1 MTMRELTRAPSFFGL
16 KVVWAAFLVAAF
28 SWGVGFYGPSVFLQT
43 LHVER
48 GWAIS
53 SVSAAITAH
62 FLFSAMLVTC
72 LPEAHRRFG
81 IARVMQAG
89 VAFAALGILAWS
101 NAREPWQLFAAAL
114 PSGAGWAATSGAAIN
129 AMVSPWFERDRPK
142 ALSFAFNGASV
153 GGLVFVPLWVVLI
166 ARFGLPSAAALI
178 ALAMAAVL
186 WPLAAKYLRPK
197 AEAAGSAELEPQAE
211 AASPATRRVDLVR
224 DRRFATISG
233 AFALGL
239 FAQIGIF
246 AHLLVRLAPDL
257 GSSGS
262 AWAISLTT
270 VCAVAGRTILGWALG
285 TRDRRLAASLNFAL
299 QACGTVLLT
308 FGSGTAAL
316 LCGCI
321 LFGLGVGNLISLP
334 PLIVQKEFAAADTA
348 KVVALLT
355 AINQAVFAFAPAA
368 LGWLRDAEA
377 DYTLPFGIAACLQI
391 AASLLVIGH
400 RSR

>member
-1 MTMRELTRAPSFFGL
+1 MTMREATRAPSFFGW
-16 KVVWAAFLVAAF
+16 KVVRAAFLVAAF

-43 LHVER
+43 LHAER

-81 IARVMQAG
+81 IARVTQAG

-129 AMVSPWFERDRPK
+129 AMVAPWFERDRPK
-142 ALSFAFNGASV
+142 ALSLAFNGASI

-178 ALAMAAVL
+178 GLAMAAVL

-197 AEAAGSAELEPQAE
+197 PEAAGSAESEPQAK
-211 AASPATRRVDLVR
+211 AAPPARRRVDLLR

-246 AHLLVRLAPDL
+246 AHLLVRLAPEL

-334 PLIVQKEFAAADTA
+334 PLIVQKEFTAADTA
-348 KVVALLT
+348 KVVALIT
-355 AINQAVFAFAPAA
+355 AINQAVFAFAPAV
-368 LGWLRDAEA
+368 LGWLRDVEA

>member
-1 MTMRELTRAPSFFGL
+1 VTMREVTRPPSFFGW
-16 KVVWAAFLVAAF
+16 KVVRAAFLVAAF

-43 LHVER
+43 LHAER

-81 IARVMQAG
+81 IARVTQAG

-129 AMVSPWFERDRPK
+129 AMVAPWFERDRPK
-142 ALSFAFNGASV
+142 ALSLAFNGASI

-178 ALAMAAVL
+178 GLAMAAVL

-197 AEAAGSAELEPQAE
+197 PEAAGSAESEPQAE
-211 AASPATRRVDLVR
+211 AAPRATRRVDLLR

-246 AHLLVRLAPDL
+246 AHLLVRLAPEL
-257 GSSGS
+257 GPSGS

-270 VCAVAGRTILGWALG
+270 VCAVAGRTILGWGLG
-285 TRDRRLAASLNFAL
+285 SRDRRLAASLQFRASGVRHGAAGIRQRYGRPAL
-299 QACGTVLLT
+299 RLYPVRARRGQPD
-308 FGSGTAAL
+308 
-316 LCGCI
+316 
-321 LFGLGVGNLISLP
+321 LP

-348 KVVALLT
+348 KAVALIT
-355 AINQAVFAFAPAA
+355 AINQAVFAFAPAV
-368 LGWLRDAEA
+368 LGWLRDVEA

-391 AASLLVIGH
+391 AASLLVLGH